1 MHNLTFRQLE
11 TIREVARCGTMVK
24 AAQTLCVTPAALT
37 SRVKLLEEDL
47 GLELFERVE
56 GRLRLTEAGKEVVTA
71 ATRIDNVMADL
82 LGTLHGRNGLLGGR
96 VRISFVATAK
106 YFAPRLIAA
115 FIKQHAQIDL
125 RISIGNRSDVI
136 ASLRDFEA
144 DIALMGR
151 PPEDFGVTSEPI
163 GPHPHVIIAAPDHP
177 LARKARVS
185 KAELAKENFILREE
199 GSGTRIMVEYF
210 FSGIA
215 IRADKVRIEIA
226 SNETVKQA
234 VMAGLGLA
242 LLSAHTIEAEVRS
255 GRLAVLKVDGLPIV
269 REWFAMHR
277 SDRVLTPAGRAMWNF
292 IIAKGPDFLPKTTF
306 RASKS

>member
-24 AAQTLCVTPAALT
+24 AAQTLSVTPAALT

-56 GRLRLTEAGKEVVTA
+56 GRLRLTEAGREVVSA
-71 ATRIDNVMADL
+71 VTRIDNVMADL

-106 YFAPRLIAA
+106 YFAPKLIAA

-125 RISIGNRSDVI
+125 RISIGSRAVVI
-136 ASLRDFEA
+136 KALRDFET
-144 DIALMGR
+144 DIALLGR
-151 PPEDFGVTSEPI
+151 PPEDFAVTSEPI

-177 LARKARVS
+177 LVRKTRVFKKDLVS
-185 KAELAKENFILREE
+185 ENFILREE
-199 GSGTRIMVEYF
+199 GSGTRTMAEYF
-210 FSGIA
+210 FSGLA
-215 IRADKVRIEIA
+215 LRADKVKIEIA

-234 VMAGLGLA
+234 VIAGLGLA
-242 LLSAHTIEAEVRS
+242 LISAHTIAAEVTS
-255 GRLAVLKVDGLPIV
+255 GRLAVLKVDGMPIV
-269 REWFAMHR
+269 REWYAMHR
-277 SDRVLTPAGRAMWNF
+277 TDRVLTPAGHSMWNF
-292 IIAKGPDFLPKTTF
+292 IIKKGPDFLPKTGL
-306 RASKS
+306 RGPKS